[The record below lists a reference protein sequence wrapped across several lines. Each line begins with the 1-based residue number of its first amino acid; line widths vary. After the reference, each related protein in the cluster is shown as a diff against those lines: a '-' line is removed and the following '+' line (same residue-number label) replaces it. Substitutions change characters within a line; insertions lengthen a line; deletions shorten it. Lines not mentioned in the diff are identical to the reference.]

1 MGLCLAESAT
11 GADGQISITAAGRGL
26 VWHDWEDA
34 YIVYQPSSTE
44 THVFNDTTA
53 AALGL
58 LQTANASF
66 AELHTRLA
74 HSLEINPDELHRG
87 DLAFVVNR
95 LEELGLIEW
104 AG

>member
-1 MGLCLAESAT
+1 MAETSAT
-11 GADGQISITAAGRGL
+11 ADERIGVTAAGLGL
-26 VWHDWEDA
+26 VWQEWDDV

-58 LQTANASF
+58 LQTAPACF

-74 HSLEINPDELHRG
+74 HSLEIDPNEIHQG

-104 AG
+104 LG

>member
-1 MGLCLAESAT
+1 MAETAST
-11 GADGQISITAAGRGL
+11 ADKRIVITAAGRGL
-26 VWHDWEDA
+26 VWQEWEDV

-53 AALGL
+53 AALDL
-58 LQTANASF
+58 LQTAPASF

-74 HSLEINPDELHRG
+74 HSLEIDPDELHRG

-104 AG
+104 LG